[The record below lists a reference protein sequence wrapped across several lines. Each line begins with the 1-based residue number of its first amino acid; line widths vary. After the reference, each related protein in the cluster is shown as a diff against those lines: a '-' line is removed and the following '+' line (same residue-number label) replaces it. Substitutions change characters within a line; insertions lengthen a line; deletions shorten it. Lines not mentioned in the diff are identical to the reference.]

1 MNFVDEADIE
11 VVAGHGGRGIVSF
24 RRESKMPLGGPDGGS
39 GGRGSDIVLEA
50 THRTVTLMDHRYRRW
65 YKGKNGEPGGPKNC
79 TGRSAQPL
87 VIPVPVGTI
96 IANKETGEI
105 LADLSTDGQ
114 RVVVAQGGIG
124 GRGNS
129 SFTSSTRRAPTHAQ
143 AGEPGDELTLHLSLK
158 LVADV
163 GLLGFPNAGKST
175 FLRAATRSKAKVGA
189 YPFTT
194 KVPNLAVAR
203 IDDRE
208 FVVADIPGLVEGASE
223 GAGLGDRFLKHVDR
237 TRVLIHLVSLGPD
250 AMEPIA
256 AFKAINKELKAHS
269 ELLSQRPQIVV
280 LNKIDLL
287 DDRYELDL
295 WSEAFAEIG
304 VSCAY
309 TSGLT
314 GEGVMEVLKQASEVL
329 KDDQEDE
336 NEPKKWSPI

>member
-1 MNFVDEADIE
+1 MNFVDEADID

-24 RRESKMPLGGPDGGS
+24 RRESKMPLGGPDGGT

-50 THRTVTLMDHRYRRW
+50 TYRTVTLMDHRYRRW
-65 YKGKNGEPGGPKNC
+65 YKAKNGEPGGPKNC
-79 TGRSAQPL
+79 TGKSAAPL
-87 VIPVPVGTI
+87 IIPVPVGTI
-96 IANKETGEI
+96 VANKGTGEI

-114 RVVVAQGGIG
+114 RVVVAEGGLG
-124 GRGNS
+124 GRGNA
-129 SFTSSTRRAPTHAQ
+129 SFKTSTRRAPTHAQ
-143 AGEPGDELTLHLSLK
+143 PGEEGQELTLHLSLK

-194 KVPNLAVAR
+194 KVPNLAVAQ
-203 IDDRE
+203 IGEHE
-208 FVVADIPGLVEGASE
+208 FVLADIPGLVEGASE

-237 TRVLIHLVSLGPD
+237 TRVLIHLVSLSPD

-256 AFKAINKELKAHS
+256 AFKAINKELEAHS
-269 ELLSQRPQIVV
+269 EFLAKRPQIVV

-295 WSEAFAEIG
+295 WTEAFAEIG

-314 GEGVMEVLKQASEVL
+314 GEGVMEVLKQAWDTL
-329 KDDQEDE
+329 KGDDEEDE
-336 NEPKKWSPI
+336 GPDGWSPI

>member
-1 MNFVDEADIE
+1 MSFVDEADIQ

-24 RRESKMPLGGPDGGS
+24 RRESKMPLGGPDGGT
-39 GGRGSDIVLEA
+39 GGRGSDIVVEA
-50 THRTVTLMDHRYRRW
+50 TTRSVTLMDHRYRRW

-79 TGRSAQPL
+79 TGKSAPPL

-96 IANKETGEI
+96 IENKETGEL
-105 LADLSTDGQ
+105 LADLSVDGE

-129 SFTSSTRRAPTHAQ
+129 SFSSSTRRAPTHAQ
-143 AGEPGDELTLHLSLK
+143 TGEEGEEITLHLSLK

-175 FLRAATRSKAKVGA
+175 FIRAATRSKAKVGA

-194 KVPNLAVAR
+194 KVPNLAVAQ
-203 IDDRE
+203 IDDQE
-208 FVVADIPGLVEGASE
+208 FVLADIPGLVEGASE

-237 TRVLIHLVSLGPD
+237 TRVLIHLLSLGAD
-250 AMEPIA
+250 TLDPIT
-256 AFKAINKELKAHS
+256 AFKTINKELKAHS
-269 ELLSQRPQIVV
+269 EVLAERPQVVV

-295 WSEAFAEIG
+295 WTEAFAEMG
-304 VSCAY
+304 VTCSY

-314 GEGVMEVLKQASEVL
+314 GEGVMDVLRKAWEVLK
-329 KDDQEDE
+329 KDR
-336 NEPKKWSPI
+336 NEPEEPSGWSPV